1 MVLAHGA
8 RFDKASWGK
17 QAEVLA
23 KAGFRVLAIDFRG
36 YGQSRGGDQV
46 RARQRREVRRYSGGG
61 TIPSGKRRQRVSV
74 IGASMGG
81 GASANAVI
89 HARPG
94 EIDRLILLAPVP
106 VAEPERLTG
115 PKLFVV
121 SRGDGLA
128 AKVREQFE
136 KAPEPKE
143 LMILEGS
150 AHAQFLF
157 QTDQGERLMK
167 KILEFLSREQNRGG
181 KEMTA
186 MEVIWPKKTR
196 ELQTLHLDSTIWN
209 EFKFRD
215 GDIIISTYGKS
226 GTTWMQQI
234 ISQMLFAG
242 DTEMDTQAM
251 SPWVDYV
258 IPPKEVKLAA
268 LEAQTHRR
276 FVKTHLP
283 VDALVYSPKAKYIYI
298 GRDGRDVLWSFYN
311 HHSSGTEA
319 MYNGLNNRPGR
330 VGPPLEPPPADIR
343 EYWHAWFER
352 EGYPYWP
359 FWENIRSWWEIR
371 HLPNIL
377 MVHFDVLR
385 KQLPEQMRRIARFLD
400 IPIDEAKWDTIVEH
414 CTFEWMRE
422 HGEKIVPLRGALWV
436 GGTKTFINKGTN
448 GRWRDTLTAEE
459 SAEYEAKALAE
470 LGPECARWLATGEG

>member
-1 MVLAHGA
+1 M
-8 RFDKASWGK
+8 
-17 QAEVLA
+17 
-23 KAGFRVLAIDFRG
+23 
-36 YGQSRGGDQV
+36 
-46 RARQRREVRRYSGGG
+46 
-61 TIPSGKRRQRVSV
+61 
-74 IGASMGG
+74 
-81 GASANAVI
+81 NATE
-89 HARPG
+89 A
-94 EIDRLILLAPVP
+94 
-106 VAEPERLTG
+106 
-115 PKLFVV
+115 
-121 SRGDGLA
+121 
-128 AKVREQFE
+128 
-136 KAPEPKE
+136 
-143 LMILEGS
+143 
-150 AHAQFLF
+150 
-157 QTDQGERLMK
+157 
-167 KILEFLSREQNRGG
+167 
-181 KEMTA
+181 
-186 MEVIWPKKTR
+186 IWPKKTR

-209 EFKFRD
+209 DFKFRD

-234 ISQMLFAG
+234 IAQMLFAG

-276 FVKTHLP
+276 FMKTHLP
-283 VDALVYSPKAKYIYI
+283 VDALVYSPRAKYIYI

-311 HHSSGTEA
+311 HHSAGTEA

-330 VGPPLEPPPADIR
+330 VGPPLEPPPAGIR
-343 EYWHAWFER
+343 EYWRAWFER

-359 FWENIRSWWEIR
+359 FWENIRGWWTIR

-385 KQLPEQMRRIARFLD
+385 GQLPGQMRRIARFLD

-436 GGTKTFINKGTN
+436 GGTKTFINKGTS

-459 SAEYEAKALAE
+459 STEYEARALAE
-470 LGPECARWLATGEG
+470 LGPECARWLATGEGAETGRGSPDMAA